1 MRSKRLR
8 KRESSIIKA
17 QKVEKKRISW
27 GKYVYLAVLLL
38 MGIAAVRWTYERV
51 FFMKGTGFLKAE
63 TTFVEA
69 RTIGRIQE
77 IKCSINDRVSEG
89 QPLVQFGNVVFANQL
104 EIELSGGD
112 YSTARK
118 IIDLTGK
125 IELFKQNIFQKK
137 ETIVQLKSEYQRAK
151 ELIAIDAITRSQL
164 LTLEDRLKRAEYDLS
179 ALQIVFG
186 ATSKKLISYKNQMY
200 LDPSGYG
207 IVGER
212 VLYAPKAGLVSTI
225 YKHKGEV
232 VRAGEPIIKII
243 DEKNTFVKAYFSSV
257 FEKSIHGGDEVKVYF
272 ENGEKSDGVIRKI
285 YPTAISH
292 ASEIENRFG
301 AIKRSL
307 IAEIVPADFPSW
319 DRILETRVKVL
330 LKKKWVPD
338 LKF

>member
-1 MRSKRLR
+1 
-8 KRESSIIKA
+8 
-17 QKVEKKRISW
+17 
-27 GKYVYLAVLLL
+27 
-38 MGIAAVRWTYERV
+38 
-51 FFMKGTGFLKAE
+51 
-63 TTFVEA
+63 
-69 RTIGRIQE
+69 
-77 IKCSINDRVSEG
+77 
-89 QPLVQFGNVVFANQL
+89 GNMFFANQI
-104 EIELSGGD
+104 EIELSGD

-125 IELFKQNIFQKK
+125 LELFKQNIFQKK

-186 ATSKKLISYKNQMY
+186 ATSKKLKSYKNQMY
-200 LDPSGYG
+200 IDPSGYG

>member
-17 QKVEKKRISW
+17 KEVEKKRISW

-125 IELFKQNIFQKK
+125 IGA
-137 ETIVQLKSEYQRAK
+137 TIDVILAGQDEADYAGS
-151 ELIAIDAITRSQL
+151 
-164 LTLEDRLKRAEYDLS
+164 TLEMLDVDGGGDRRDQVAQVRRAAYFVEPFVELPTRVISRSRAPERFCCPDRLAW
-179 ALQIVFG
+179 
-186 ATSKKLISYKNQMY
+186 
-200 LDPSGYG
+200 
-207 IVGER
+207 
-212 VLYAPKAGLVSTI
+212 
-225 YKHKGEV
+225 
-232 VRAGEPIIKII
+232 
-243 DEKNTFVKAYFSSV
+243 
-257 FEKSIHGGDEVKVYF
+257 
-272 ENGEKSDGVIRKI
+272 
-285 YPTAISH
+285 
-292 ASEIENRFG
+292 AS
-301 AIKRSL
+301 
-307 IAEIVPADFPSW
+307 
-319 DRILETRVKVL
+319 
-330 LKKKWVPD
+330 
-338 LKF
+338 

>member
-1 MRSKRLR
+1 MRSKQLR
-8 KRESSIIKA
+8 KRESSIIIA
-17 QKVEKKRISW
+17 NEVEKKRISW
-27 GKYVYLAVLLL
+27 GKYFYFLILLL
-38 MGIAAVRWTYERV
+38 IGFTAVQWAYERV

-69 RTIGRIQE
+69 RTTGRIHE

-89 QPLVQFGNVVFANQL
+89 QSLVQFGSVIFANHVQT
-104 EIELSGGD
+104 EFNGGG
-112 YSTARK
+112 YETERK

-125 IELFKQNIFQKK
+125 LELNKQNIFQKK
-137 ETIVQLKSEYQRAK
+137 ENISQLKSEYQRAK

-164 LTLEDRLKRAEYDLS
+164 LTLEDKLKRAEFDLS
-179 ALQIVFG
+179 ALQIEFG
-186 ATSKKLISYKNQMY
+186 ATSKKLKSYRSQMY
-200 LDPSGYG
+200 IDPSGHG
-207 IVGER
+207 VVGER
-212 VLYAPKAGLVSTI
+212 VLFAPKAGLVSTI
-225 YKHKGEV
+225 YKQKGEV

-243 DEKNTFVKAYFSSV
+243 NVKNTFVKAYFSSA
-257 FEKSIHGGDEVKVYF
+257 FEKSIHDGDLVKVYF
-272 ENGEKSDGVIRKI
+272 ANGEKSDGIIRKI
-285 YPTAISH
+285 YPTAISR

-338 LKF
+338 FKF